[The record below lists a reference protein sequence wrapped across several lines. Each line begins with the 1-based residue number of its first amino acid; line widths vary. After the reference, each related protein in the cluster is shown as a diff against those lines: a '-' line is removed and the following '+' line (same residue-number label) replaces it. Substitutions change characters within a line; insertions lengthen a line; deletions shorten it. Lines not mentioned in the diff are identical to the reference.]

1 LALCFYFPYWTGAH
15 GFYKPGA
22 ASAFVSRRSAQFFGN
37 SPEFWMN
44 LQTHYDLKMARQN
57 LDAKDIKRIK
67 AERAA

>member
-1 LALCFYFPYWTGAH
+1 MSISPSRIAEIVNNRRRITADTALGPSLY
-15 GFYKPGA
+15 
-22 ASAFVSRRSAQFFGN
+22 FGN

-67 AERAA
+67 AQRAA